1 MPTKS
6 VENSTTDNI
15 TKSTSV
21 LQAVEVLRSTESP
34 TIGKIAQALCKAQLK
49 MGKAQKSADNPY
61 FKSKY
66 ADLSACIDTVLPVL
80 NAEGIAL
87 IQGSDYNL
95 ENKAFFVT
103 TTLIHTSGEWL
114 KSKLFVPITKHD
126 AQGVGA
132 AQTYGRR
139 YLLASMCA
147 LGQEDDDGNSISLNK
162 LGKGKKAGV
171 PKMATTASPSNL
183 TATAAIP
190 QPRPNGVK
198 PKGAV
203 PAKVGR
209 ANG

>member
-1 MPTKS
+1 MATKAAQKNTPHNITDSTTNLQS
-6 VENSTTDNI
+6 VEYIS
-15 TKSTSV
+15 
-21 LQAVEVLRSTESP
+21 STEST
-34 TIGKIAQALCKAQLK
+34 TIGKIAQALCKAQLN

-87 IQGSDYNL
+87 IQGSDYDL
-95 ENKAFFVT
+95 ESKAFFVT
-103 TTLIHTSGEWL
+103 TTLMHTSGEWL

-171 PKMATTASPSNL
+171 PKMATTAASPSNT

-190 QPRPNGVK
+190 QPKPNGVK
-198 PKGAV
+198 PIGAV
-203 PAKVGR
+203 PAKVSR
-209 ANG
+209 T